1 MRRAPPRTTGFARRA
16 WSVVVAPLCP
26 VMPAVLPSTTTPQ
39 RRLRAA
45 AGALALAAVP
55 LVVSACGGGGEPV
68 TPLTTTITVT
78 PSSGSTSAK
87 TPTTTTTTTPAL
99 QPPKTYEQAMQH
111 FAAGK
116 VDAGAKPQ
124 FTSPTGNIYCS
135 IAASGAVPAGCE
147 VRDGRVTPPAGT
159 CDTSGGGAKDVG
171 RIEWSGDTPK
181 PICNSDTMI
190 QPGAQVLQYGA
201 IAQDQGSPFQC
212 VSESIGVTCINTAGK
227 KGFFLAKGAYSI
239 F

>member
-1 MRRAPPRTTGFARRA
+1 M
-16 WSVVVAPLCP
+16 APLCP

-45 AGALALAAVP
+45 VGALALAAVP

-87 TPTTTTTTTPAL
+87 TPTTTTTTTTPAL

>member
-1 MRRAPPRTTGFARRA
+1 MAP
-16 WSVVVAPLCP
+16 WCP
-26 VMPAVLPSTTTPQ
+26 VMPAVMPWTTTTT
-39 RRLRAA
+39 RRLRAV
-45 AGALALAAVP
+45 AGAVALAIVP
-55 LVVSACGGGGEPV
+55 LVVSACGGGEPV
-68 TPLTTTITVT
+68 TPITTTITVT
-78 PSSGSTSAK
+78 PSSGSSKGTTS
-87 TPTTTTTTTPAL
+87 TTTTTTTTTPAA

-116 VDAGAKPQ
+116 IDTAAKPQ

-135 IAASGAVPAGCE
+135 IAPSGAVPAGCE
-147 VRDGRVTPPAGT
+147 LRDGRVTPPAGT
-159 CDTSGGGAKDVG
+159 CPPGAAAKDVG

-181 PICNSDTMI
+181 PVCNSDTMI

-201 IAQDQGSPFQC
+201 IAMMQGSPFQC
-212 VSESIGVTCINTAGK
+212 ISESIGVTCINTAGK

>member
-1 MRRAPPRTTGFARRA
+1 
-16 WSVVVAPLCP
+16 
-26 VMPAVLPSTTTPQ
+26 MPALIPSPTPAK
-39 RRLRAA
+39 RRLRAL
-45 AGALALAAVP
+45 AGAFAIGLATVGS
-55 LVVSACGGGGEPV
+55 SACGGGGEPV
-68 TPLTTTITVT
+68 TPVTTTVTVT
-78 PSSGSTSAK
+78 PSSGSSSTTK
-87 TPTTTTTTTPAL
+87 PTTTTTTTPAL

-135 IAASGAVPAGCE
+135 IAATGPVPAGCE

-159 CDTSGGGAKDVG
+159 CDAGGGGAAKDVG

-201 IAQDQGSPFQC
+201 IATAQGSPFQC
-212 VSESIGVTCINTAGK
+212 VSEMIGVTCVNTAGK
-227 KGFFLAKGAYSI
+227 KGFFLAKGAYTI

>member
-1 MRRAPPRTTGFARRA
+1 MAP
-16 WSVVVAPLCP
+16 WCP
-26 VMPAVLPSTTTPQ
+26 VMPAVMPSTKTTK
-39 RRLRAA
+39 RRLRAV
-45 AGALALAAVP
+45 AGAVALAVVP
-55 LVVSACGGGGEPV
+55 LVVSACGGGNDPV
-68 TPLTTTITVT
+68 TPITTTVTVT
-78 PSSGSTSAK
+78 PSSGSSKGTTS
-87 TPTTTTTTTPAL
+87 TTSTTTTTTPAA

-116 VDAGAKPQ
+116 IDTTAKPQ

-135 IAASGAVPAGCE
+135 IAPSGAVPAGCE
-147 VRDGRVTPPAGT
+147 LRDGRVTPPAGT
-159 CDTSGGGAKDVG
+159 CPPGAAAKDVG

-201 IAQDQGSPFQC
+201 IAMMQGSPFQC
-212 VSESIGVTCINTAGK
+212 ISESIGVTCINTAGK

>member
-1 MRRAPPRTTGFARRA
+1 MAP
-16 WSVVVAPLCP
+16 WCP
-26 VMPAVLPSTTTPQ
+26 VMPAVMPSTTTTT
-39 RRLRAA
+39 RRLRAV
-45 AGALALAAVP
+45 AGAVALAVVP

-78 PSSGSTSAK
+78 PSSGSSKGTTS
-87 TPTTTTTTTPAL
+87 TTSTTTTTTPAA

-116 VDAGAKPQ
+116 IDAAAKPQ

-135 IAASGAVPAGCE
+135 IAPSGAVPAGCE
-147 VRDGRVTPPAGT
+147 LRDGRVTPPAGT
-159 CDTSGGGAKDVG
+159 CPPGAAAKDVG

-181 PICNSDTMI
+181 PVCNSDTMI
-190 QPGAQVLQYGA
+190 QPGAPVLQYGA
-201 IAQDQGSPFQC
+201 IAMMQGSPFQC
-212 VSESIGVTCINTAGK
+212 ISESIGVTCINTAGK